1 MSGNGG
7 RGLTRTAVFLFFFLF
22 ALFALFALFVK
33 LS

>member
-7 RGLTRTAVFLFFFLF
+7 RGLTRTAVFLFFL
-22 ALFALFALFVK
+22 LFALFALFVK